1 MLKKIVAK
9 FTQFTSY
16 LALVFCVMAG
26 HAFAADKLVPGDK
39 PPASLGQTRDGESI
53 ETTQYA
59 GKVLVV
65 TFWASWCGPC
75 KKELPVLEGIQRI
88 GGKDRIQVVAVN
100 IEDSDQ
106 FRKVAKALASLTLT
120 LTHDYRKK
128 SSEAYGVH
136 GIPHM
141 VIIGR
146 DGKIVNVHRGY
157 SEDALDSI
165 VAEINTALAACEVN
179 TADADTK
186 DCKKTG
192 A

>member
-1 MLKKIVAK
+1 MLKKIDAH
-9 FTQFTSY
+9 FTQFTPY
-16 LALVFCVMAG
+16 LALASLVIAG
-26 HAFAADKLVPGDK
+26 HAFSAEKLVAGDK
-39 PPASLGQTRDGESI
+39 PPVSLGQTRDGESI

-75 KKELPVLEGIQRI
+75 KKELPILEGIQRI
-88 GGKDRIQVVAVN
+88 GGKDKIQVVAVN

-128 SSEAYGVH
+128 SSDAYGVN
-136 GIPHM
+136 GIPHL

-146 DGKIVNVHRGY
+146 DGKIVNVHHGY
-157 SEDALDSI
+157 SEAALDSI
-165 VAEINTALAACEVN
+165 VAEINTALAACEIN
-179 TADADTK
+179 ATDTNNK
-186 DCKKTG
+186 GCNKAG